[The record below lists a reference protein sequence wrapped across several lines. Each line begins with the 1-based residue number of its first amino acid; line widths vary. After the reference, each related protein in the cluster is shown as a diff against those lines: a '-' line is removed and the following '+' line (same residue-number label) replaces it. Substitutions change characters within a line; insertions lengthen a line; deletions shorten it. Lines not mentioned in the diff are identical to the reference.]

1 MQVYESE
8 RYLNEY
14 LLFHYGE
21 ATDVLAWD
29 FGPKDA
35 AGFAARCVS
44 ECIETV
50 MTGGSSEMRQHLGQ
64 LLAVAVASSGTTD
77 VPARPQDI
85 DR

>member
-8 RYLNEY
+8 QYLNEY

-21 ATDVLAWD
+21 AADVLAWD

-44 ECIETV
+44 ECIEMGRSGRMRGRWIWGARWGARV
-50 MTGGSSEMRQHLGQ
+50 SSWRGI
-64 LLAVAVASSGTTD
+64 
-77 VPARPQDI
+77 AR
-85 DR
+85 R